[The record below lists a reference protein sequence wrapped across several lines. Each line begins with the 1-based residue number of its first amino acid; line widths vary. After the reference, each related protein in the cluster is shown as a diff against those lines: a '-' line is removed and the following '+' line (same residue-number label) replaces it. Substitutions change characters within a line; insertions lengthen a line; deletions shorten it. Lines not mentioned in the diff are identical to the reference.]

1 MIGLHCSLQKSLN
14 RFALTKNS
22 ITNSLFTRRGG
33 INGIFKPST
42 NAFKTDYY
50 GFGAIL
56 GSLSLMASCSL
67 YLALEKLIAFDNFS
81 GISFKMT
88 WSTVFDS
95 FYF

>member
-1 MIGLHCSLQKSLN
+1 MESLN
-14 RFALTKNS
+14 RQQMLLKL
-22 ITNSLFTRRGG
+22 I
-33 INGIFKPST
+33 I
-42 NAFKTDYY
+42 Y